1 MEKEEEKVEVE
12 KEEEMKEEVKVEE
25 VKEEMKSLS
34 GEICYEMIIQGST
47 SSSI

>member
-1 MEKEEEKVEVE
+1 MEEVEKEEEKVE
-12 KEEEMKEEVKVEE
+12 EMKEE
-25 VKEEMKSLS
+25 MKYLS

>member
-1 MEKEEEKVEVE
+1 MEKEEEKVKVE
-12 KEEEMKEEVKVEE
+12 KEEEM
-25 VKEEMKSLS
+25 KEEMKSLS